1 VRGLRSAGPGRIEVV
16 DDLPEPRLEA
26 PTDAIVTVRAS
37 GLCGSD
43 LHPYLGR
50 EPARSGV
57 VPGHEAV
64 GEVALVG
71 DAVTTVQPGDRVLVP
86 FTTSCGTCGP
96 CCRGLTAR
104 CEQGQLFG
112 WGDPDDASAPAL
124 HGAQAERLRVPLA
137 DTTLVRVPTDL
148 DDLDAVLLTDNLPT
162 GWAAVRR
169 AEVAAGSPLAVVGL
183 GSVGLCAVWAAQ
195 RVGAGPVIAI
205 DPVATRREHAARTGV
220 TAAHP
225 DEALDVARDLAPG
238 GLLAVVEAA
247 GSASAQTLGAD
258 LLAPGGVLSLISVQ
272 TADRFG
278 FRPVDAYDRNL
289 TVRAGRASARAV
301 LDELLPRV
309 REGGWP
315 LPTAD
320 LVTHPAVA
328 LEDGPATYERFAA
341 REEGLLKAVF
351 RP

>member
-1 VRGLRSAGPGRIEVV
+1 VRGLRFAGPGRIEVV

-26 PTDAIVTVRAS
+26 STDAIVTVRAS

-64 GEVALVG
+64 GEVFDVG
-71 DAVTTVQPGDRVLVP
+71 DAVTTVRPGDRVLVP
-86 FTTSCGTCGP
+86 FTTSCGACGP
-96 CCRGLTAR
+96 CRRGLTAR
-104 CEQGQLFG
+104 CDRGQLFG
-112 WGDPDDASAPAL
+112 WGDPDDPAAPAL

-137 DTTLVRVPTDL
+137 DSTLVRVPADL

-162 GWAAVRR
+162 GWAAVGR
-169 AEVAAGSPLAVVGL
+169 AEVAAGTPLAVVGL
-183 GSVGLCAVWAAQ
+183 GSVGRCAVWAGQ
-195 RVGAGPVIAI
+195 HVGAGPILAI
-205 DPVATRREHAARTGV
+205 DPVATRRDHAARSGV
-220 TAAHP
+220 TAVHP
-225 DEALDVARDLAPG
+225 DEALDAVRELAPD

-247 GSASAQTLGAD
+247 GSASAQTLATS

-301 LDELLPRV
+301 LDELLPHLHASR
-309 REGGWP
+309 WP

-320 LVTHPAVA
+320 LVIHPAVA
-328 LEDGPATYERFAA
+328 LDDGPATYERFAA
-341 REEGLLKAVF
+341 RDGRLLKAVF